1 MKEYLVEFTLGDGS
15 KEQVTLTTDNIKWS
29 IEQWSR
35 NRFVT
40 DHQILEEG
48 HSNTKGML
56 LG

>member
-1 MKEYLVEFTLGDGS
+1 MKEYLVEFTLGDGT

-48 HSNTKGML
+48 HSGTKGML